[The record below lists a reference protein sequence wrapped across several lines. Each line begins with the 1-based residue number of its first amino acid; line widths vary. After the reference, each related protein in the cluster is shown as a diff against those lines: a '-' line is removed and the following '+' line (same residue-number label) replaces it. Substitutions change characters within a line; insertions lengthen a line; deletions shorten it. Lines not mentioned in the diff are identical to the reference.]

1 MLLVSIS
8 ATHMLRQ
15 PNLNPH
21 LPHRRNIINEIMQ
34 ATAINN
40 LKKAKGM
47 DVSKDSTPQGPGKG
61 DLLQVC
67 GEVMGNI
74 PAYSAVLRIDM

>member
-1 MLLVSIS
+1 
-8 ATHMLRQ
+8 
-15 PNLNPH
+15 
-21 LPHRRNIINEIMQ
+21 MQ

-40 LKKAKGM
+40 LKKAKGV

-67 GEVMGNI
+67 GGLMWNTSPKLMHEIVLYEVH
-74 PAYSAVLRIDM
+74 